1 MLCYI
6 YLEPES
12 TDSLNIK
19 PDSADINIVVLNN
32 DMDIGDL
39 E

>member
-6 YLEPES
+6 NLEPES

-19 PDSADINIVVLNN
+19 PESTNTNIVVLSN
-32 DMDIGDL
+32 DTNIGDF
-39 E
+39 

>member
-6 YLEPES
+6 NLEPES

-19 PDSADINIVVLNN
+19 PESTDTNIVVLSN
-32 DMDIGDL
+32 DTNIGDF
-39 E
+39 

>member
-6 YLEPES
+6 NLEPES

-19 PDSADINIVVLNN
+19 HDSTDTNIVVLSN
-32 DMDIGDL
+32 DMDIGDF
-39 E
+39 